1 MHVSN
6 RTISIIVLLL
16 VLALVACAAPTPTPT
31 SAPTRALPT
40 ATVAPSPTVASP
52 SPTATLK
59 PTVAPTATATPRPIS
74 LRMAIGGD
82 ESTLTPYSY
91 VTGYPG
97 WNMLSLIYDTLFVM
111 DADNLPKPWV
121 AREHRVSADG
131 RTHTLTLRND
141 VKWHD
146 GKSLTSADVKFS
158 YEFYKKN
165 THARW
170 TSAVPDFTSIETPN
184 DTTVVITLNAPSAA
198 FAIQTLADVPIL
210 PKHIWETVT
219 KPREFVN
226 NIGSGPFKLVEY
238 KADQFYR
245 FVANEAYFAG
255 KPAVNELIMPIIK
268 EVPTTFAALKA
279 GEIHATTRALTPELV
294 KEMQADNNLKIQ
306 RGPVYATTLM
316 LFNNDRAPWDKRE
329 VRQAVALAIDQQKLV
344 DTVLLGF
351 GTPGNL
357 GWIHPAS
364 PHHDPAIKTE
374 YNVAKARALLDG
386 LGYRDTDND
395 GIREAAGKKMEATIL
410 VYSTA
415 PTRVRAAELIAA
427 ALKEIGISIKVSAQE
442 RSAVD
447 AKVWPSG
454 DPTQARDYDLAM
466 WGWSAPVQ
474 VNVFRMVTLV
484 HSDPKIGTLNN
495 VGYKSASAD
504 RIGSELLATMDAERQ
519 RTLARQLEAVIAQD
533 VPFVVLYYED
543 GVYAYRPAVYDRWVF
558 QKGQGIF
565 HKLTFLPNVKQ

>member
-6 RTISIIVLLL
+6 RSIVTLLL
-16 VLALVACAAPTPTPT
+16 ITLILALVACAAPTPTPT
-31 SAPTRALPT
+31 HAPVLPTATSAPT
-40 ATVAPSPTVASP
+40 ATVAP

-59 PTVAPTATATPRPIS
+59 PTVVPSPTATPKPIS
-74 LRMAIGGD
+74 LRMATSGD
-82 ESTLTPYSY
+82 ESTLTPYTY

-111 DADNLPKPWV
+111 DADNLPKPWI
-121 AREHRVSADG
+121 AKEDKVSADG
-131 RTHTLTLRND
+131 KTHTLTLRND

-146 GKSLTSADVKFS
+146 GKPLTSADVKFA
-158 YEFYKKN
+158 YEFYKKH

-184 DTTVVITLNAPSAA
+184 DTTVIITLKEPSAA
-198 FAIQTLADVPIL
+198 FAIQTLADVPII
-210 PKHIWETVT
+210 PKHIWESVT
-219 KPREFVN
+219 DPKKFVN
-226 NIGSGPFKLVEY
+226 NIGSGPFKLAEY

-255 KPAVNELIMPIIK
+255 KPAVDELVMPIIK
-268 EVPTTFAALKA
+268 EVSTTFAALKS
-279 GEIHATTRALTPELV
+279 GEIHATIRALTPELV
-294 KEMQADNNLKIQ
+294 KEMQADANLKVQ

-351 GTPGNL
+351 GTVGNL

-364 PHHDPAIKTE
+364 PYHDPAIKNE
-374 YNVAKARALLDG
+374 YNIAKAKALLDG
-386 LGYRDTDND
+386 LGYKDTDND
-395 GIREAAGKKMEATIL
+395 GIREFAGKKMEATLL
-410 VYSTA
+410 VYSTN

-427 ALKEIGISIKVSAQE
+427 GLKDIGISVKVSAQE
-442 RSAVD
+442 RGAVD
-447 AKVWPSG
+447 AKVWPGG
-454 DPTQARDYDLAM
+454 DPSQPRDYDLAM

-474 VNVFRMVTLV
+474 VNLFRMVTLI

-495 VGYKSASAD
+495 TGYKSAQAD
-504 RIGSELLATMDAERQ
+504 KIGSELLATMDPEKQ
-519 RTLARQLEAVIAQD
+519 RTLARQLEAIIAQD

-543 GVYAYRPAVYDRWVF
+543 GVYAYRPAVYDKWVF

-565 HKLTFLPNVKQ
+565 HKLTFLPHVKP